1 MGPPSGVSQFR
12 VVDAGLAAVCV
23 NETRGGG
30 MVFREVRMF
39 EIREMLRLWLG
50 GEGLRSITRL
60 AMVGRK
66 TAAAM
71 WRRR

>member
-1 MGPPSGVSQFR
+1 
-12 VVDAGLAAVCV
+12 
-23 NETRGGG
+23 